1 MGFVKSINIMKVR
14 AKFECDSIEDQ
25 PDYQFKLFKF
35 TPVLD
40 GGDENKSFSKYTPA
54 GLLELCISYDTEASN
69 FFELG
74 EEYYLDFSKA

>member
-40 GGDENKSFSKYTPA
+40 GGEEAYEEAMEEWNKYK
-54 GLLELCISYDTEASN
+54 D
-69 FFELG
+69 
-74 EEYYLDFSKA
+74 YYG